1 MISFH
6 DHDMAAAKLPED
18 QFRKST
24 LVIKVDDE
32 RDESA
37 NGFSRKN
44 GEDIARLV
52 LDAIAK
58 DYDIVAHCNAGV
70 SRSRGAGLAAAMIL
84 NQDQKPYFQHGNPNP
99 LVVHHI
105 LAAAR
110 GMGANHASW
119 PKMLRKV
126 IVCPTHPHDL
136 LVPGR
141 DVNGL
146 CGTCPIC
153 TYTQSA
159 DAGDTLHVWGGSF
172 ANLI

>member
-1 MISFH
+1 MVSFH
-6 DHDMAAAKLPED
+6 DREMAPAALKNDPN
-18 QFRKST
+18 RKET
-24 LVIKVDDE
+24 LVLSIDDE
-32 RDESA
+32 RE
-37 NGFSRKN
+37 FSLKSFDKN
-44 GEDIARLV
+44 AGEKIAELFINAIHNDI
-52 LDAIAK
+52 
-58 DYDIVAHCNAGV
+58 DIVAHCNAGV
-70 SRSRGAGLAAAMIL
+70 SRSRGAGLAAAMLL
-84 NQDQKPYFQHGNPNP
+84 NYETKPYFQSGNPNP

-105 LAAAR
+105 LTAAQR
-110 GMGANHASW
+110 LGVESGPW

-126 IVCPTHPHDL
+126 MVCPTHPHDL

-146 CGTCPIC
+146 CGTCPVC